1 MVAVTDFDY
10 IVFTVVF
17 HWKSRKRVVVTFMC
31 TFSRSFI

>member
-17 HWKSRKRVVVTFMC
+17 HWKSRKNSCGYIYVHF
-31 TFSRSFI
+31 